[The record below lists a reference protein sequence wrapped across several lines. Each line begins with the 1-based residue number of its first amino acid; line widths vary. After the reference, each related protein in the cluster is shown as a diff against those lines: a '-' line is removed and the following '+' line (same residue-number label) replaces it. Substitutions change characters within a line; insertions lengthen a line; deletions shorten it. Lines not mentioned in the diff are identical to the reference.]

1 MIDNSTSNKNYRL
14 YYNQDGTPRFYSMEN
29 VPGDY
34 ILVDRPTFECGRY
47 DITVKDGKIQNLSQP
62 TLSRYV
68 IVNESTETSIS
79 CDPYDITLITTT
91 ESEHIFW
98 DHRSE

>member
-1 MIDNSTSNKNYRL
+1 MTDNSVANNNYRL
-14 YYNQDGTPRFYSMEN
+14 YYNQDGTPRFYSMED
-29 VPGDY
+29 VAGDY
-34 ILVDRPTFECGRY
+34 ILVDRPTFESGRY

-62 TLSRYV
+62 VSRRYV
-68 IVNESTETSIS
+68 IVNEPTETSIS
-79 CDPYDITLITTT
+79 CDLYDITLITTT